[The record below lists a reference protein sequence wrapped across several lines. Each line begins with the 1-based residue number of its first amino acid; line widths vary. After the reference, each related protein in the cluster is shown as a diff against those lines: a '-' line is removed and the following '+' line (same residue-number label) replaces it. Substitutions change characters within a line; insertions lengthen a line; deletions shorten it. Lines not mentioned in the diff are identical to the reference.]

1 MKAVI
6 ALGSN
11 LENRKLNLDI
21 AITHLEGLLQNI
33 KVSPYI
39 ETKPVGGP
47 IQDDFINAVVIG
59 DCQLTPENLLTELLK
74 IEDQM
79 GRVREVKWGPRIIDL
94 DLIVYGEQ
102 VVDSLFLKLPHPL
115 AQSREF
121 VLKPWLA
128 IDPEGVIPGVG
139 AVKTLLASIQ
149 SASKTL
155 PLARYPERTG
165 AMIEVIK
172 SVDDLSRQKW
182 DVLVPTMGALH
193 AGHQSLI
200 KLGRN
205 LGEKVIV
212 SIFVNP
218 LQFENKS
225 DLESYPKSF
234 EQDLQIAKEAGA
246 TAVFTPS
253 ESDIYPGQ
261 IQKIEAGILG
271 DIFEGKSRPGHFSGV
286 LTVVKRLFDL
296 VKPKYAVFGEKDFQ
310 QLFLI
315 KKMVK
320 EFNLPVN
327 VVAAPTIRDSSNLA
341 LSSRNSRL
349 SGEDIKV
356 AQVIYQAL
364 TQNNID
370 EARDFLKKM
379 DGFSL
384 DYLEQIDEQSFN
396 LATPETK
403 NKRLIIAGWVNQVRL
418 IDNIAMGSK

>member
-1 MKAVI
+1 
-6 ALGSN
+6 
-11 LENRKLNLDI
+11 
-21 AITHLEGLLQNI
+21 
-33 KVSPYI
+33 
-39 ETKPVGGP
+39 
-47 IQDDFINAVVIG
+47 
-59 DCQLTPENLLTELLK
+59 
-74 IEDQM
+74 
-79 GRVREVKWGPRIIDL
+79 
-94 DLIVYGEQ
+94 
-102 VVDSLFLKLPHPL
+102 
-115 AQSREF
+115 
-121 VLKPWLA
+121 
-128 IDPEGVIPGVG
+128 
-139 AVKTLLASIQ
+139 
-149 SASKTL
+149 
-155 PLARYPERTG
+155 
-165 AMIEVIK
+165 MIEVIK
-172 SVDDLSRQKW
+172 SVDDLARQKW

-200 KLGRN
+200 KLGKD

-234 EQDLQIAKEAGA
+234 EQDLQFAKEAGA

-261 IQKIEAGILG
+261 IEKIEAGSIG

-296 VKPKYAVFGEKDFQ
+296 VNPRHAVFGEKDFQ

-315 KKMVK
+315 KKMVNDLK
-320 EFNLPVN
+320 LPVN

-349 SGEDIKV
+349 SVEDKKV
-356 AQVIYQAL
+356 AQVMYQAL
-364 TQNNID
+364 TQNNIED
-370 EARDFLKKM
+370 ARALMKKV

-384 DYLEQIDEQSFN
+384 DYLELIDEQSFT
-396 LATPETK
+396 LATPDTK

-418 IDNIAMGSK
+418 IDNMAMGSKR

>member
-1 MKAVI
+1 
-6 ALGSN
+6 
-11 LENRKLNLDI
+11 
-21 AITHLEGLLQNI
+21 
-33 KVSPYI
+33 
-39 ETKPVGGP
+39 
-47 IQDDFINAVVIG
+47 
-59 DCQLTPENLLTELLK
+59 
-74 IEDQM
+74 
-79 GRVREVKWGPRIIDL
+79 
-94 DLIVYGEQ
+94 
-102 VVDSLFLKLPHPL
+102 
-115 AQSREF
+115 
-121 VLKPWLA
+121 
-128 IDPEGVIPGVG
+128 
-139 AVKTLLASIQ
+139 
-149 SASKTL
+149 
-155 PLARYPERTG
+155 
-165 AMIEVIK
+165 MIEVIK
-172 SVDDLSRQKW
+172 SVDDLARQKW

-200 KLGRN
+200 KLGKN

-234 EQDLQIAKEAGA
+234 EQDLQFAKEAGA

-261 IQKIEAGILG
+261 IEKIEAGSIG

-296 VKPKYAVFGEKDFQ
+296 VNPRHAVFGEKDFQ

-315 KKMVK
+315 NKMVNDLK
-320 EFNLPVN
+320 LPVN
-327 VVAAPTIRDSSNLA
+327 IVAAPTIRDSSNLA

-349 SGEDIKV
+349 SVEDKKV

-364 TQNNID
+364 TQNDIED
-370 EARDFLKKM
+370 ARALMKKV

-384 DYLEQIDEQSFN
+384 DYLELIDEQSFT
-396 LATPETK
+396 LATPDTK

-418 IDNIAMGSK
+418 IDNMAMGSKR

>member
-1 MKAVI
+1 
-6 ALGSN
+6 
-11 LENRKLNLDI
+11 
-21 AITHLEGLLQNI
+21 
-33 KVSPYI
+33 
-39 ETKPVGGP
+39 
-47 IQDDFINAVVIG
+47 
-59 DCQLTPENLLTELLK
+59 
-74 IEDQM
+74 
-79 GRVREVKWGPRIIDL
+79 
-94 DLIVYGEQ
+94 
-102 VVDSLFLKLPHPL
+102 
-115 AQSREF
+115 
-121 VLKPWLA
+121 
-128 IDPEGVIPGVG
+128 
-139 AVKTLLASIQ
+139 
-149 SASKTL
+149 
-155 PLARYPERTG
+155 
-165 AMIEVIK
+165 MIEVIK
-172 SVDDLSRQKW
+172 SVDGLARQKW

-200 KLGRN
+200 KLGKN

-234 EQDLQIAKEAGA
+234 EQDLQFAKEAGA

-261 IQKIEAGILG
+261 IEKIEAGSIG

-296 VKPKYAVFGEKDFQ
+296 VNPRHAVFGEKDFQ

-315 KKMVK
+315 KKMVNDLK
-320 EFNLPVN
+320 LPVN
-327 VVAAPTIRDSSNLA
+327 IVAAPTIRDSSNLA

-349 SGEDIKV
+349 SVEDKKV

-364 TQNNID
+364 TQNDIED
-370 EARDFLKKM
+370 ARALMKKV

-384 DYLEQIDEQSFN
+384 DYLELIDEQSFT
-396 LATPETK
+396 LATPDTK

-418 IDNIAMGSK
+418 IDNMAMGSKR

>member
-1 MKAVI
+1 
-6 ALGSN
+6 
-11 LENRKLNLDI
+11 
-21 AITHLEGLLQNI
+21 
-33 KVSPYI
+33 
-39 ETKPVGGP
+39 
-47 IQDDFINAVVIG
+47 
-59 DCQLTPENLLTELLK
+59 
-74 IEDQM
+74 
-79 GRVREVKWGPRIIDL
+79 
-94 DLIVYGEQ
+94 
-102 VVDSLFLKLPHPL
+102 
-115 AQSREF
+115 
-121 VLKPWLA
+121 
-128 IDPEGVIPGVG
+128 
-139 AVKTLLASIQ
+139 
-149 SASKTL
+149 
-155 PLARYPERTG
+155 
-165 AMIEVIK
+165 MIEVIK
-172 SVDDLSRQKW
+172 SVDDLARQKW

-200 KLGRN
+200 KLGKD

-234 EQDLQIAKEAGA
+234 EQDLQFAKEAGA

-261 IQKIEAGILG
+261 IEKIEAGSIG

-296 VKPKYAVFGEKDFQ
+296 VNPRHAVFGEKDFQ

-315 KKMVK
+315 NKMVNDLK
-320 EFNLPVN
+320 LPVN
-327 VVAAPTIRDSSNLA
+327 IVAAPTIRDSSNLA

-349 SGEDIKV
+349 SVEDKKV

-364 TQNNID
+364 TQNDIED
-370 EARDFLKKM
+370 ARVLMKKV

-384 DYLEQIDEQSFN
+384 DYLELIDEQSFT
-396 LATPETK
+396 LATPDTK

-418 IDNIAMGSK
+418 IDNMAMGSKR